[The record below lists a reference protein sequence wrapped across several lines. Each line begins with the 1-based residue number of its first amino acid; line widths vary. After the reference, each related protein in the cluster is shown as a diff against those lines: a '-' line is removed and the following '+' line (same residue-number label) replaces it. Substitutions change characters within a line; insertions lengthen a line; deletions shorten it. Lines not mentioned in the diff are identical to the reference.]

1 LRILA
6 LVLVATNHHRLFN
19 LQNQNKMDVITIES
33 AAYAKIVRRIDDI
46 EQKILDIVKKAQN
59 PLSERWLDNQQL
71 CQVLNISKRLLQ
83 SYRDEKQIPFSQIN
97 HKIYYKASDVEK
109 FLTKNYKP
117 LIGY

>member
-1 LRILA
+1 
-6 LVLVATNHHRLFN
+6 
-19 LQNQNKMDVITIES
+19 MDVITIES